1 MLWPLLRHLS
11 CLYLISE
18 ALQRRIIVMS
28 ALSFKLERGG
38 RIANV
43 DPEYWKGSNKDAA
56 RRLAR
61 TKLVNTVLGT

>member
-1 MLWPLLRHLS
+1 
-11 CLYLISE
+11 
-18 ALQRRIIVMS
+18 MS

>member
-1 MLWPLLRHLS
+1 
-11 CLYLISE
+11 
-18 ALQRRIIVMS
+18 MS
-28 ALSFKLERGG
+28 ALSFKLERG

-61 TKLVNTVLGT
+61 TKLVNTVLGK